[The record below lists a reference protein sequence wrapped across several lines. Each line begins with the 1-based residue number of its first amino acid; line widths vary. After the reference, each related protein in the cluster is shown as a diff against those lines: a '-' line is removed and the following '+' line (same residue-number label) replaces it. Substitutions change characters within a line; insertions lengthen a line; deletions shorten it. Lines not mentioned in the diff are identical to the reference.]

1 MWTPPKTLTIA
12 FFWVKLR
19 SHINVVLGEELGDEV
34 KKRSNVDV
42 VWFRTIAQPTAC
54 VAFDAS
60 RQRTATSG
68 NMNALV
74 HAVSSTS
81 TKLTDTRL
89 ETRAAL
95 AKNASTK
102 TFDAST
108 WTSDA
113 QTSDDATAFL
123 RARDWSVFA
132 LARAASK
139 CWANVTREPA
149 IAKSLVASRTAL
161 RPALSCCANASIDD

>member
-1 MWTPPKTLTIA
+1 MTIA
-12 FFWVKLR
+12 FFWEKWR

-123 RARDWSVFA
+123 RARDWSVSA

-149 IAKSLVASRTAL
+149 IVKSLVASRTAL
-161 RPALSCCANASIDD
+161 RRALSCCANASIDD